1 MFSAESLGK
10 IKVRAFAKHVVSL
23 ARILSPKSIDYFG
36 TSEQYWVVEKIRIL
50 ISKTEMVG
58 CCKLLL
64 YANGLVMSI
73 QFIFGDNWNDWSCK
87 SLFWS
92 LAMMLFLWNRGPWIF
107 VYLYTRIAWDRRRY
121 FRSSLTRVLNEFRNK
136 LPPKKKEYVDKVGSK
151 SL

>member
-23 ARILSPKSIDYFG
+23 ARILSLKSIDYFG

-64 YANGLVMSI
+64 YANETCDEHAVYFRRWLKWRVMSI
-73 QFIFGDNWNDWSCK
+73 TFLISGNDGISLESRPLNFRVFIHAYSLRPQTLFPVVANMRTK
-87 SLFWS
+87 SIQKQINS
-92 LAMMLFLWNRGPWIF
+92 ID
-107 VYLYTRIAWDRRRY
+107 VY
-121 FRSSLTRVLNEFRNK
+121 
-136 LPPKKKEYVDKVGSK
+136 KVGSK
-151 SL
+151 TFRE